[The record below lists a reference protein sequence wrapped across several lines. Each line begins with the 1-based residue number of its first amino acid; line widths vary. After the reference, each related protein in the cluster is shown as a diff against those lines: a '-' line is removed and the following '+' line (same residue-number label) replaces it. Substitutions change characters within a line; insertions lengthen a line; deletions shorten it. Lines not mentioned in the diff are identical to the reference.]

1 MMIREPIVAGQFYDA
16 KPDRCRVAVEQL
28 LADFQPV
35 SSPTGCWYGGL
46 VPHAG
51 WVCSGAVAAHVL
63 ATLAVNRTPSTIVL
77 FGGVHR
83 YQGRV
88 AAMFSHG
95 RWETP
100 LGPMDIDDRLA
111 ERIGGH
117 TNLIVDDPYA
127 HEEEHSIEVQ
137 LPLIK
142 HLFPEAKIVPIMVPM
157 MAAAHEVGE
166 AVVRTLSSYEYD
178 ALIVGTTDLTHY
190 GPRYGFTPEGVG
202 AEANAWAKDVN
213 DKRFV
218 DLVCQLKHDQL
229 VAEASQ
235 YRNACSSA
243 AAAATLGAVR
253 ASGATEG
260 VLLEQT
266 SSSEVLGGTC
276 PEGMADSV
284 GYAGIV
290 FA

>member
-1 MMIREPIVAGQFYDA
+1 MIREPIVAGQFYDA
-16 KPDRCRVAVEQL
+16 KPDRCRAAVEQL
-28 LADFQPV
+28 LADFEPV
-35 SSPTGCWYGGL
+35 ASPTGCWYGAL

-51 WVCSGAVAAHVL
+51 WVCSGAVVAHTLV
-63 ATLAVNRTPSTIVL
+63 TLAANRSPSVIVL

-83 YQGRV
+83 YRGRL

-100 LGPMDIDDRLA
+100 LGPMEIDDRLA
-111 ERIGGH
+111 ERIAGH

-142 HLFPEAKIVPIMVPM
+142 HMFPEAKIVPIMVPM

-218 DLVCQLKHDQL
+218 DLMCQLKHDQL

-235 YRNACSSA
+235 YRNACSSG

-253 ASGATEG
+253 ALGATEG
-260 VLLEQT
+260 VLLEHT
-266 SSSEVLGGTC
+266 SSSEVLGATSGEDM
-276 PEGMADSV
+276 PDSV

>member
-16 KPDRCRVAVEQL
+16 KPERCRAAVERL
-28 LADFQPV
+28 LADYQPV

-51 WVCSGAVAAHVL
+51 WMCSGAVAAHVL
-63 ATLAVNRTPSTIVL
+63 TTLATTRTPSTIVL

-83 YQGRV
+83 YIGRV

-95 RWETP
+95 RWTTP
-100 LGPMDIDDRLA
+100 LGPIEIDNRLA

-117 TNLIVDDPYA
+117 TNLIADDPYA

-142 HLFPEAKIVPIMVPM
+142 HLFPEAKIVPIMVPVM
-157 MAAAHEVGE
+157 PAAHEVGE

-190 GPRYGFTPEGVG
+190 GPRYGFTSEGVG
-202 AEANAWAKDVN
+202 AKANAWAKQVN

-218 DLVCQLKHDQL
+218 DLVRQLKHDKL

-235 YRNACSSA
+235 YRNACSSG
-243 AAAATLGAVR
+243 AAAATVGAVR
-253 ASGATEG
+253 ALGATEG
-260 VLLEQT
+260 ILLEQT
-266 SSSEVLGGTC
+266 SSSEVLGASGH
-276 PEGMADSV
+276 EDMSDSV

>member
-1 MMIREPIVAGQFYDA
+1 MMIREPIVAGSFYEA
-16 KPDRCRVAVEQL
+16 KPDACRQAAAQL
-28 LADFQPV
+28 FTNYEPV

-51 WVCSGAVAAHVL
+51 WMCSGAVAAHVL
-63 ATLAVNRTPSTIVL
+63 ATLAAGCNPSTIIL

-83 YQGRV
+83 YLGRK

-100 LGPMDIDDRLA
+100 LGPVDVDERLA
-111 ERIGGH
+111 ERIAGH
-117 TNLIVDDPYA
+117 TNLIADDPYA

-142 HLFPEAKIVPIMVPM
+142 HVFPEAKIVPIMVPII
-157 MAAAHEVGE
+157 AAAHEVGE
-166 AVVRTLSSYEYD
+166 AVARTLSSYEYD

-202 AEANAWAKDVN
+202 AKANAWAKDVN

-218 DLVCQLKHDQL
+218 ELLCQLKHDKL

-235 YRNACSSA
+235 YRNACSA
-243 AAAATLGAVR
+243 GAAAATLGAVR
-253 ASGATEG
+253 SLGATEG

-266 SSSEVLGGTC
+266 SSAEVLGRKC
-276 PEGMADSV
+276 WEDMADSV
-284 GYAGIV
+284 GYAGVV

>member
-1 MMIREPIVAGQFYDA
+1 MIREPIVAGQFYEA
-16 KPDRCRVAVEQL
+16 KPDRCRAAVERL
-28 LADFQPV
+28 FAGVGPV

-51 WVCSGAVAAHVL
+51 WVCSGAVVARVL
-63 ATLAVNRTPSTIVL
+63 ATLAANRTPSVIVL

-83 YQGRV
+83 YRGRL

-100 LGPMDIDDRLA
+100 LGPIEIDSRLA
-111 ERIGGH
+111 ERVAGH
-117 TNLIVDDPYA
+117 TNLIADDPYA

-142 HLFPEAKIVPIMVPM
+142 HVFPDVKIVPIMVPVM
-157 MAAAHEVGE
+157 GAAHEVGE

-202 AEANAWAKDVN
+202 AKANAWAKDVN

-218 DLVCQLKHDQL
+218 DLMCQLQHDKL
-229 VAEASQ
+229 VAEASR
-235 YRNACSSA
+235 YRNACSSG

-253 ASGATEG
+253 ALGATEG
-260 VLLEQT
+260 VLLEHT
-266 SSSEVLGGTC
+266 SSSEVLTGKS
-276 PEGMADSV
+276 PEEMSDSV
-284 GYAGIV
+284 GYAGVV